1 MKRFVCILC
10 CALFL
15 FAALLGSSA
24 LQSRAE
30 EDSPETD
37 PGGGSEISWTLGR
50 DSERVETD
58 RLGVTEGGIMPRSA
72 VGSLCTISYGAS
84 HSYGSW
90 FTREFYV
97 AAETG
102 NYTGYCVQPMS
113 PPPSGTYQVSRLDND
128 VMKAL
133 LMMAP
138 GYPYYEAYGKIIYN
152 EADNNTY
159 AYAHAALSYAYEG
172 SLTGLSASMQAG
184 VTNMVHYATAAV
196 QGSWAPEIH
205 ENLDRYQVYIAY
217 NDQQD
222 IVWLEEQPKGN
233 VQLQKVSAQTDIT
246 EGNFCYSLEGVV
258 YGVYTDAGCTA
269 QAGELVTD
277 ASGKSGLLSVNA
289 GTYYVKEKTPPRGYA
304 LDGTVYRVDVQAGQ
318 TAQVSAKD
326 IPQKNPV
333 EVLLKKYDGELDFQ
347 EEGNAPQGAASLA
360 GAEFTFRFYTGDY
373 DSLEKLE
380 GVSPARTW
388 VFRSDDRGFVSTQ
401 EEYFVEGDPVW
412 RDGNG
417 GFFLPLGTVT
427 IQETK
432 APQGYN
438 LNSETQLVRVT
449 PEGTGEQVQTYQ
461 TPTFEEDVIRGDL
474 ELIKVY
480 QNEEEKEDV
489 LEGIEGVEFT
499 LTSRTTG
506 QEVLRIVTDREG
518 KATTRSEDYPRG
530 RLVYDT
536 YVVTETKTPEG
547 YNPIEPFEVEISE
560 ENVTVSGIY
569 RQDTLITSPIQVLKV
584 DASTGKTIPAAGTEF
599 QLLDADRNVVT
610 MTSHYPEYQVY
621 ETFVTDE
628 EGRFT
633 FPEKLKY
640 GTYYLREVKAPKG
653 YLLNGEELAF
663 TVEEDKDWGSPLTVR
678 FADENAM
685 GRISIDKYEEGK
697 EEYLAGTEFEIQA
710 AEDIVTP
717 DGTVRLKKGEL
728 AGTLTTGNE
737 TAVSEELFLGK
748 YTVRE
753 TRQVPGFALP
763 EKAFQVELK
772 YKDQTTPVV
781 EEHLTVYNE
790 PTSLV
795 LLKYE
800 KGSEEKTALAGVRF
814 KVWLKQDEAVEEEAV
829 MGEDTVTE
837 EDAVDPGYTLEEI
850 YETDEEGRIEI
861 PYLLPDSTYCIQEA
875 ETLPGYIPDG
885 TVHEVYVDAQGRIE
899 GGAVCVMKFE
909 NDYTK
914 LRVSKLDGG
923 NRQYL
928 PGAGLKLERVL
939 ESGERELVESWTSG
953 KEEKKFDRLEPG
965 EYVLTEEQAPEGYEK
980 AEPVSFTLKETGE
993 EQKVEMLD
1001 QLLVK
1006 APRTG
1011 DISYIPWLGAALA
1024 GSLALM
1030 LWALRIRKRK

>member
-246 EGNFCYSLEGVV
+246 EGNFCYSLEGAV

-461 TPTFEEDVIRGDL
+461 TPAFEEDVIRGDL

-536 YVVTETKTPEG
+536 YLVTETKTPEG
-547 YNPIEPFEVEISE
+547 YNPVKPFEVEISE

-584 DASTGKTIPAAGTEF
+584 DASTGKTIPAAGTGF
-599 QLLDADRNVVT
+599 QLLDTDRNVVT

>member
-72 VGSLCTISYGAS
+72 VGSLCTISYGGS

-246 EGNFCYSLEGVV
+246 EGNFCYSLEGAV

-318 TAQVSAKD
+318 TDQVSAKD

-461 TPTFEEDVIRGDL
+461 TPAFEEDVIRGDL

-536 YVVTETKTPEG
+536 YLVTETKTPEG
-547 YNPIEPFEVEISE
+547 YNPVKPFEVEISE

>member
-72 VGSLCTISYGAS
+72 VGSLCTISYGGS

-246 EGNFCYSLEGVV
+246 EGNFCYSLEGAV

-347 EEGNAPQGAASLA
+347 EEGNAPQGRPLWRERNLPSGFTRETMTAS
-360 GAEFTFRFYTGDY
+360 
-373 DSLEKLE
+373 
-380 GVSPARTW
+380 
-388 VFRSDDRGFVSTQ
+388 
-401 EEYFVEGDPVW
+401 
-412 RDGNG
+412 
-417 GFFLPLGTVT
+417 
-427 IQETK
+427 
-432 APQGYN
+432 
-438 LNSETQLVRVT
+438 
-449 PEGTGEQVQTYQ
+449 
-461 TPTFEEDVIRGDL
+461 
-474 ELIKVY
+474 
-480 QNEEEKEDV
+480 
-489 LEGIEGVEFT
+489 
-499 LTSRTTG
+499 
-506 QEVLRIVTDREG
+506 G
-518 KATTRSEDYPRG
+518 KAGGSEPCQDLGIPKRRQGICVPHRRSILWR
-530 RLVYDT
+530 
-536 YVVTETKTPEG
+536 
-547 YNPIEPFEVEISE
+547 EIRC
-560 ENVTVSGIY
+560 G
-569 RQDTLITSPIQVLKV
+569 
-584 DASTGKTIPAAGTEF
+584 G
-599 QLLDADRNVVT
+599 
-610 MTSHYPEYQVY
+610 M
-621 ETFVTDE
+621 
-628 EGRFT
+628 
-633 FPEKLKY
+633 
-640 GTYYLREVKAPKG
+640 
-653 YLLNGEELAF
+653 
-663 TVEEDKDWGSPLTVR
+663 
-678 FADENAM
+678 
-685 GRISIDKYEEGK
+685 
-697 EEYLAGTEFEIQA
+697 
-710 AEDIVTP
+710 
-717 DGTVRLKKGEL
+717 
-728 AGTLTTGNE
+728 E
-737 TAVSEELFLGK
+737 TADFPS
-748 YTVRE
+748 
-753 TRQVPGFALP
+753 
-763 EKAFQVELK
+763 
-772 YKDQTTPVV
+772 
-781 EEHLTVYNE
+781 
-790 PTSLV
+790 
-795 LLKYE
+795 
-800 KGSEEKTALAGVRF
+800 
-814 KVWLKQDEAVEEEAV
+814 
-829 MGEDTVTE
+829 
-837 EDAVDPGYTLEEI
+837 
-850 YETDEEGRIEI
+850 
-861 PYLLPDSTYCIQEA
+861 
-875 ETLPGYIPDG
+875 
-885 TVHEVYVDAQGRIE
+885 
-899 GGAVCVMKFE
+899 
-909 NDYTK
+909 
-914 LRVSKLDGG
+914 
-923 NRQYL
+923 
-928 PGAGLKLERVL
+928 
-939 ESGERELVESWTSG
+939 
-953 KEEKKFDRLEPG
+953 
-965 EYVLTEEQAPEGYEK
+965 
-980 AEPVSFTLKETGE
+980 
-993 EQKVEMLD
+993 
-1001 QLLVK
+1001 LLVQ
-1006 APRTG
+1006 
-1011 DISYIPWLGAALA
+1011 
-1024 GSLALM
+1024 
-1030 LWALRIRKRK
+1030 

>member
-72 VGSLCTISYGAS
+72 VGSLCTISYGGS

-196 QGSWAPEIH
+196 QGSWALEIH

-461 TPTFEEDVIRGDL
+461 TPAFEEDVIRGDL

-536 YVVTETKTPEG
+536 YLVTETKTPEG
-547 YNPIEPFEVEISE
+547 YNPVKPFEVEISE

-1030 LWALRIRKRK
+1030 LWALRRRKRK

>member
-72 VGSLCTISYGAS
+72 VGSLCTISYGGS

-246 EGNFCYSLEGVV
+246 EGNFCYSLEGAV

-461 TPTFEEDVIRGDL
+461 TPAFEEDVIRGDL

-506 QEVLRIVTDREG
+506 QEILRIVTDREG

-536 YVVTETKTPEG
+536 YLVTETKTPEG
-547 YNPIEPFEVEISE
+547 YNPVKPFEVEISE

-628 EGRFT
+628 KGRFT

-800 KGSEEKTALAGVRF
+800 NGSEEKTALAGVRF

-965 EYVLTEEQAPEGYEK
+965 EYVLTEDQAPEGYEK

>member
-72 VGSLCTISYGAS
+72 VGSLCTISYGGS

-246 EGNFCYSLEGVV
+246 EGNFCYSLEGAV

-461 TPTFEEDVIRGDL
+461 TPAFEEDVIRGDL

-536 YVVTETKTPEG
+536 YLVTETKTPEG
-547 YNPIEPFEVEISE
+547 YNPVKPFEVEISE

-1001 QLLVK
+1001 QPLVK

>member
-72 VGSLCTISYGAS
+72 VGSLCTISYGGS

-246 EGNFCYSLEGVV
+246 EGNFCYSLEGAV

-461 TPTFEEDVIRGDL
+461 TPAFEEDVIRGDL

-480 QNEEEKEDV
+480 QNEEGKEDV

-536 YVVTETKTPEG
+536 YLVTETKTPEG
-547 YNPIEPFEVEISE
+547 YNPVKPFEVEISE

-628 EGRFT
+628 KGRFT